1 MAKNSADKDVKRTKN
16 AWKPLLFALKTQG
29 IAAVLPKRA

>member
-1 MAKNSADKDVKRTKN
+1 MAKIAADKGVKRTQN

>member
-1 MAKNSADKDVKRTKN
+1 MAKIAADKGVQRTQN

-29 IAAVLPKRA
+29 IASVLPKRA